1 MSEEIRLVIPA
12 EEEFRPVAH
21 LVAGGLALRLD
32 MTYDALDDLQTGIE
46 ALLALR
52 DDPREVVV
60 SLGVGESALR
70 ATVGP
75 FEAGTLREL
84 DGDDGELSLRR
95 VLETVVDTFEVEE
108 RDGGSWVEL
117 TRGAEA
123 GSAAGGAGD
132 ARPGDRAPGGAPGA

>member
-1 MSEEIRLVIPA
+1 VRDEIRLVIPA

-32 MTYDALDDLQTGIE
+32 MTYDALDDLQVGIE

-52 DDPREVVV
+52 DDPSDVVV
-60 SLGVGESALR
+60 ALGVGEGALH

-75 FEAGTLREL
+75 FAA
-84 DGDDGELSLRR
+84 GELRALEQDVGELGLRR

-108 RDGGSWVEL
+108 RDGRAWVEL
-117 TRGAEA
+117 KK
-123 GSAAGGAGD
+123 AAA
-132 ARPGDRAPGGAPGA
+132 

>member
-1 MSEEIRLVIPA
+1 MTDEIRLVIPA

-32 MTYDALDDLQTGIE
+32 MTYDALDDLQVGIE

-52 DDPREVVV
+52 DDPNDVVV
-60 SLGVGESALR
+60 SLDVGEGALH

-75 FEAGTLREL
+75 FEGGALRGLEE
-84 DGDDGELSLRR
+84 DGGELGLRR

-108 RDGGSWVEL
+108 RDGGTFVEL
-117 TRGAEA
+117 TKK
-123 GSAAGGAGD
+123 AA
-132 ARPGDRAPGGAPGA
+132 R